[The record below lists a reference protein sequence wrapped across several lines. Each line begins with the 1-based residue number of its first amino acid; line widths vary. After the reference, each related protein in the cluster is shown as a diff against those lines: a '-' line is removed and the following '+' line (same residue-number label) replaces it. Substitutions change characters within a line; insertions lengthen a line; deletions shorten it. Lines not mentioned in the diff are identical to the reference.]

1 MSYSA
6 QDRNSPIVPVIN
18 MNEHADSLPVTE
30 PTGIVGGL
38 VNTPFLSIR
47 ASVCHRSTGLVDHP
61 LLKLG

>member
-1 MSYSA
+1 
-6 QDRNSPIVPVIN
+6 

-47 ASVCHRSTGLVDHP
+47 ASVCHSSTGLVEYP
-61 LLKLG
+61 LLKLGYLVPRYHGRNDAIRLPL